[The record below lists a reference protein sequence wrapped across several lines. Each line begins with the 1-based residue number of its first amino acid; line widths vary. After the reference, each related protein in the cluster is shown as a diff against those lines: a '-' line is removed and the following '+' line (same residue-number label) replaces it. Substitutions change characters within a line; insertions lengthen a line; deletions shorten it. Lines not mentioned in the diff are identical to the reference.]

1 MEIITSQF
9 TYEQLVEVGVGQGLN
24 SHVFRAFDRQHGG
37 EIAVKEIPK
46 TSFPDPTQYF
56 REAAAMRNADCP
68 NVVPIR
74 VASAAGDRICIVMPY
89 LRNGSLLDRIK
100 HGPITLKESVH
111 VGQGMLKGLGQI
123 HMGGLIH
130 FDVKPS
136 NILFSEIGEALV
148 ADLGQARHAGMHGV
162 TPVPP
167 MYFSARPPETIL
179 GRVGTS
185 AVDIYQAGVTIYR
198 AVNGEPNYQEQLAAM
213 NDDTE
218 LEAAILNGTFPH
230 RDGYLP
236 HVPRWMRLAINKAM
250 SVDPAQ
256 RFHSPSLFMEA
267 LGKPIRLD
275 WEVTLRGGGEIDWTV
290 NRRKKPSLL
299 VRLRGAGTNWNVEV
313 YTTQNGG
320 MQRAKDRKVTWR
332 SHLKRKD
339 ALKYLRALFHSL
351 ERS

>member
-1 MEIITSQF
+1 MEQVTSHF
-9 TYEQLVEVGVGQGLN
+9 TYEQLDEVGVGQGLN

-46 TSFPDPTQYF
+46 ANFPDPAEYF

-89 LRNGSLLDRIK
+89 LRNGSLLDRIE
-100 HGPITLKESVH
+100 HGPITLKAAVR

-123 HMGGLIH
+123 HIAKLIH

-148 ADLGQARHAGMHGV
+148 ADFGQARHAGMYGV

-167 MYFSARPPETIL
+167 MYFRARPPEAIL
-179 GRVGTS
+179 RRVGSS
-185 AVDIYQAGVTIYR
+185 AVDIYQASVTLYR
-198 AVNGEPNYQEQLAAM
+198 AVNGEPAYNEQLAAF
-213 NDDTE
+213 NDDAE
-218 LEAAILNGTFPH
+218 FEAATVNGTFPD

-236 HVPRWMRLAINKAM
+236 HVPRWMRAVLTKAM
-250 SVDPAQ
+250 SVEPSQ
-256 RFHSPSLFMEA
+256 RFHSASQFMQA
-267 LGKPIRLD
+267 LGKPIGLD
-275 WEVTLRGGGEIDWTV
+275 WHVVIRPGGEIDWSV
-290 NRRKKPSLL
+290 NRRKKPCLL
-299 VRLRGAGTNWNVEV
+299 VQLRGAAKNWNVEV

-320 MQRAKDRKVTWR
+320 ALRAKDRNVIWR
-332 SHLKRKD
+332 SHLKRKE
-339 ALKYLRALFHSL
+339 AIKYLRAMFHSL